1 MTPAVIVID
10 MLDDFVTGA
19 LANPRSQRIIPA
31 IDALLAS
38 ARERGWPVVYANDAH
53 LPGDFEERV
62 WGPHALAGSPGARV
76 IRELAP
82 HEGDIELPKRFYS
95 SFYETG
101 LDAYLRQNDVDAV
114 ILVGQHTNICVR
126 HTAADALY
134 RGYRIIVPPD
144 GVEAFSQDDHESGL
158 AYLDMAY
165 KAELTPIAELIA
177 PVAAGRDGGP

>member
-19 LANPRSQRIIPA
+19 LANPRSQRIIPRIA
-31 IDALLAS
+31 ELLDQ
-38 ARERGWPVVYANDAH
+38 ARERGWPVVYASDAH

-82 HEGDIELPKRFYS
+82 QEGDLELPKRFYS

-101 LDAYLRQNDVDAV
+101 LDAYLRQNDVDTV
-114 ILVGQHTNICVR
+114 ILVGQHTHICVR

-144 GVEAFSQDDHESGL
+144 GVDSFTQEDHDSGL
-158 AYLDMAY
+158 EYLDAVY
-165 KAELTPIAELIA
+165 KAELTPVAELVA
-177 PVAAGRDGGP
+177 PVAA

>member
-19 LANPRSQRIIPA
+19 LANPRAQRIIPR
-31 IDALLAS
+31 IDALLAG

-76 IRELAP
+76 IGELAP
-82 HEGDIELPKRFYS
+82 QEGDIQLPKRFYS

-101 LDAYLRQNDVDAV
+101 LDAYLRQHDVDTV

-144 GVEAFSQDDHESGL
+144 GVEAFSQEDQDSGL

-165 KAELTPIAELIA
+165 KAELTPIAELVA
-177 PVAAGRDGGP
+177 AVAAGVDGGL